1 MTMESTAPL
10 NVSSGADAFAQL
22 FTDTQQE
29 ATQEAQEDMRE
40 EEATQPEAEAEEAT
54 EEAVE
59 AAEEQA
65 EEEPQKFTVKV
76 DGKEVEVT
84 LDELKNGYQRQS
96 DYTRKTQEAAEL
108 RKQAETERS
117 QANQEREHYFNNLQR
132 MQVQLES
139 VLEHQSQIDWNKL
152 IDENPVEAVRQQHL
166 LQERQARYQQV
177 MAEQQRVAQQYQ
189 AEQAQ
194 AQASYLSEQREALLA
209 KLPDWK
215 DDAKAAAEQGAIS
228 KFLQEQGFDSA
239 EIQAVTDHRHVLIA
253 RDAMR
258 YRDLMANA
266 KAQAKKVQE
275 APQRVVKPGVGE
287 SPNLDRRTT
296 AMKQL
301 GKTGRVEDAAA
312 VFAQFL

>member
-1 MTMESTAPL
+1 MSMESAPL
-10 NVSSGADAFAQL
+10 NVDGGADAFAQL
-22 FTDTQQE
+22 LSPQSEE
-29 ATQEAQEDMRE
+29 ATQGAQEEVRE
-40 EEATQPEAEAEEAT
+40 EEAIQAEGEAEEAA
-54 EEAVE
+54 EEAEE
-59 AAEEQA
+59 ASEEQS

-76 DGKEVEVT
+76 DGKEIEVT

-108 RKQAETERS
+108 RKQADAERS

-139 VLEHQSQIDWNKL
+139 ALGEQSQIDWQKL
-152 IDENPVEAVRQQHL
+152 IDENPVEALRQQHL

-177 MAEQQRVAQQYQ
+177 MAEQERVAQQFQ

-228 KFLQEQGFDSA
+228 KFLQEQGFGDA
-239 EIQAVTDHRHVLIA
+239 EIHAVTDHRHVLLA
-253 RDAMR
+253 RKAML
-258 YRDLMANA
+258 YDQLMANA
-266 KAQAKKVQE
+266 KVQAKKVQE

>member
-1 MTMESTAPL
+1 M
-10 NVSSGADAFAQL
+10 
-22 FTDTQQE
+22 
-29 ATQEAQEDMRE
+29 
-40 EEATQPEAEAEEAT
+40 
-54 EEAVE
+54 
-59 AAEEQA
+59 
-65 EEEPQKFTVKV
+65 

-108 RKQAETERS
+108 RKQADSERS

-139 VLEHQSQIDWNKL
+139 VLEHQSQIDWQKL
-152 IDENPVEAVRQQHL
+152 IDENPVEALRQQHL

-177 MAEQQRVAQQYQ
+177 MAEQQLVAQQYQ

-215 DDAKAAAEQGAIS
+215 DDAKASAEQGAIS

-239 EIQAVTDHRHVLIA
+239 EIQAVIDHRHVLIA

-275 APQRVVKPGVGE
+275 APQRVVKPGVSE
-287 SPNLDRRTT
+287 SKNIDKRTA

-301 GKTGRVEDAAA
+301 SKSGSIDAGARA
-312 VFAQFL
+312 FAEIL

>member
-1 MTMESTAPL
+1 MSMESAPL
-10 NVSSGADAFAQL
+10 NVDGGADAFAQL
-22 FTDTQQE
+22 LSPQTDE
-29 ATQEAQEDMRE
+29 ATQDAQEELRE
-40 EEATQPEAEAEEAT
+40 EEASQSEGESEEATEEAEEAT
-54 EEAVE
+54 EEAS
-59 AAEEQA
+59 

-76 DGKEVEVT
+76 DGQEIEVT

-108 RKQAETERS
+108 RKQADAERS
-117 QANQEREHYFNNLQR
+117 KAHQERETYFNNLQR

-139 VLEHQSQIDWNKL
+139 ALGEQSQIDWNRL

-166 LQERQARYQQV
+166 LHERQARYQQV
-177 MAEQQRVAQQYQ
+177 MAEQERVAQQYQ

-239 EIQAVTDHRHVLIA
+239 EIQAVIDHRHVLIA

-287 SPNLDRRTT
+287 SPNLDRRSS

-301 GKTGRVEDAAA
+301 NKTGRVEDAAA
-312 VFAQFL
+312 VFAQFV